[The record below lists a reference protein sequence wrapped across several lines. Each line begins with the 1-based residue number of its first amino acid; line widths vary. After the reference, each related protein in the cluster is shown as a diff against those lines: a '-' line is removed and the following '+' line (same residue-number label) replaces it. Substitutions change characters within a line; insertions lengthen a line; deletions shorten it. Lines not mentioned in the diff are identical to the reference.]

1 MILRLRQACCATQLI
16 PAARLRA
23 AEEAVQQF
31 GGGGGGGSKGKGKG
45 KKRKREPT
53 ISVAEAKVS
62 GWGVYCY
69 DFLLLPITP
78 YYS

>member
-45 KKRKREPT
+45 KGKKRKREPT

-69 DFLLLPITP
+69 DFL
-78 YYS
+78 